1 MPVRVR
7 TLLLA
12 LVAVIVLALIAGFAY
27 YALDRG
33 VSPPPPSVPR
43 ATRPTVISD
52 GRWRVEPGAGTFTGY
67 RVREEYISVGVR
79 TAVGRTPAV
88 SGSVQVAGGRLVAA
102 DLTADMTR
110 VRSDKPQRDDTLRTR
125 GIETDRY
132 PRARF
137 ALSAP
142 VALAKA
148 GTPAAGLLEL
158 HGRRAPVTVRV
169 AAGGVNGKLVLAG
182 TAGIRFADF
191 GIAAPSVAGVVTVR
205 DHGTLEFRL
214 VLVRER

>member
-7 TLLLA
+7 TLLLT
-12 LVAVIVLALIAGFAY
+12 LVAFVALGLIAGFVY

-33 VSPPPPSVPR
+33 SSPPPPSLPQ
-43 ATRPTVISD
+43 AARPTVITD
-52 GRWRVEPGAGTFTGY
+52 GRWRVRPGAGTFAGY
-67 RVREEYISVGVR
+67 RVREEYASVGVR

-102 DLTADMTR
+102 ELTADMTR
-110 VRSDKPQRDDTLRTR
+110 VRSDKPQRDDTLRSR

-142 VALAKA
+142 AALAKA
-148 GTPAAGLLEL
+148 GIPAAGLLEL
-158 HGRRAPVTVRV
+158 HGRRAPVTLRV
-169 AAGGVNGKLVLAG
+169 AAGGLNGELVLAG
-182 TAGIRFADF
+182 AAGVRFVDF
-191 GIAAPSVAGVVTVR
+191 GIAAPSVAGLVTVR